1 MTFPHVVT
9 STSLR
14 EEETGYLSLL
24 LEMQTAGYNCV
35 TFPSSC
41 EVLPRVGE
49 SIILLH
55 TYLHRSSCYPLYKSV
70 HVSAA
75 ITTKCRVSTLEEY
88 RTEQD
93 NVGRGGPVRN
103 LSSADS
109 DFTD

>member
-1 MTFPHVVT
+1 MTSPHVVT

-49 SIILLH
+49 SIISLH
-55 TYLHRSSCYPLYKSV
+55 TSSCYPLYKSV